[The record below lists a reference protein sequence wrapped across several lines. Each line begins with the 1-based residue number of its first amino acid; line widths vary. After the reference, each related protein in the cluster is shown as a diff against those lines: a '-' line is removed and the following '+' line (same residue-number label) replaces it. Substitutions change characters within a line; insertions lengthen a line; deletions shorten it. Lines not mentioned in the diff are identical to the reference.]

1 MKIGFVGM
9 THLGLCQLAA
19 CAEKKF
25 VVFGFDANFKKIE
38 DLNNFDTPY
47 NEPFLLKTLKKNK
60 KRIKFSSNFNEIK
73 KLDLVFISL
82 DLKTNNQGLADTKIL
97 LNLINRT
104 KKHLNRSANLIIMS
118 QVKPMFTRSINF
130 DKKRLIY
137 QVETLVFGQA
147 ISRALK
153 PERIIIGTSSN
164 KINKKYNLFLKKFNC
179 PIIKMSYES
188 AELTKISINIF
199 LASSVTISNM
209 LARASENIHAN
220 WDQIVPALR
229 LDKRIGNHAYLKPG
243 LGLSGGNIERDLF
256 SIKTIMKNDKNA
268 VNLIKSIISNSKYMN
283 RWVDRV
289 LEKKLRKNTS
299 IGILGL
305 AYKDKTN
312 SIKNS
317 PAIELIKKIKNNKI
331 LGYDPLVK
339 TKKTNLNFNQ
349 TDDIRK
355 IIKNSDII
363 ILMTNWKNTKK
374 IKNDF
379 KNMNLKKKII
389 LDPYGLLKSFIN
401 KNFKEYFTLGEKIDL

>member
-289 LEKKLRKNTS
+289 LGKKLRKNTS

-374 IKNDF
+374 IKNNF
-379 KNMNLKKKII
+379 KNINFKKKII

>member
-25 VVFGFDANFKKIE
+25 DVFGFDTSSKHIKN
-38 DLNNFDTPY
+38 LNKLNVPY
-47 NEPFLLKTLKKNK
+47 DEPFLVETLKRNK

-82 DLKTNNQGLADTKIL
+82 DLKTNKKGYADTKIL
-97 LNLINRT
+97 LNLINKT
-104 KKHLNRSANLIIMS
+104 KKHINLNANLIILS
-118 QVKPMFTRSINF
+118 QVKPKFTRSINF

-137 QVETLVFGQA
+137 QVETLIFGQA

-153 PERIIIGTSSN
+153 PERIIIGTNSD
-164 KINKKYNLFLKKFNC
+164 KINQNYNLFLKKFNC

-199 LASSVTISNM
+199 LASSVTITNM
-209 LARASENIHAN
+209 LVRASENVHAN

-229 LDKRIGNHAYLKPG
+229 MDKRIGMHAYLKPG

-256 SIKTIMKNDKNA
+256 SIKTIMKNDKNGKD
-268 VNLIKSIISNSKYMN
+268 LIDSIINNSKYMN
-283 RWVDRV
+283 EWVDRI
-289 LEKKLRKNTS
+289 LFKRIKKNTS
-299 IGILGL
+299 VGIFGL

-317 PAIELIKKIKNNKI
+317 PAMELISKIKHNKI
-331 LGYDPLVK
+331 FGYDPLVK
-339 TKKTNLNFNQ
+339 AKRKNLNFNQ
-349 TDDIRK
+349 IDDIAK
-355 IIKNSDII
+355 VIKKSDII
-363 ILMTNWKNTKK
+363 ILMTNWKKTKR
-374 IKNDF
+374 IKTYFQSMD
-379 KNMNLKKKII
+379 LKKKII
-389 LDPYGLLKSFIN
+389 LDPYGLLKSFIG
-401 KNFKEYFTLGEKIDL
+401 KNFKEYFILGVKN

>member
-38 DLNNFDTPY
+38 DLNNFNTPY
-47 NEPFLLKTLKKNK
+47 NEPLLLKTLKKNK

-82 DLKTNNQGLADTKIL
+82 DLKTNSQGVADTKIL
-97 LNLINRT
+97 LNLINKT

-268 VNLIKSIISNSKYMN
+268 INLIKSIINNSKYMN

-339 TKKTNLNFNQ
+339 IKKINLNFNQ
-349 TDDIRK
+349 TNDIK
-355 IIKNSDII
+355 KVIKDSDII

-389 LDPYGLLKSFIN
+389 LDPHGLLKSFIN
-401 KNFKEYFTLGEKIDL
+401 KNFKEYFTLGEKIEL

>member
-289 LEKKLRKNTS
+289 LGKKLRKNTS

-389 LDPYGLLKSFIN
+389 LDPVGLLKSFIN